1 MLTFGLYLEF
11 WKIVLNFICVIFIL
25 DFGLMEVLNSQLRK
39 ILAEQV
45 ARASDRKTLSCNI
58 P

>member
-11 WKIVLNFICVIFIL
+11 WKIVFYMCNFIL
-25 DFGLMEVLNSQLRK
+25 DFGLTEVLNSQLRK